1 MKTTTIS
8 KLSYLSILRVIGVL
22 LVLEGLLMSF
32 SILFSIYYKGDD
44 FFPLVYSSLITAGCG
59 ALMIALTKRKNKNIG
74 KREGFIVVSL
84 SWIIMTF
91 FGTLPF
97 LMSGTITNITDA
109 FFESMSGFTTT
120 GASILLDIE
129 AVPNGVL
136 FWRSMTHWIGGMG
149 IIVLTLAIIPLLGIG
164 GMQLFS
170 AEVPGPTK
178 DKFHPKIKETAK
190 RLWGIYIL
198 LTVGETIFL
207 MFGEMNF
214 FDAIC
219 HSFATMA
226 TGGFST
232 QNSSV
237 ANYSAY
243 TQYVIIVFM
252 MLAGMNFTLHYFS
265 LKGKFKK
272 VFANEELRT
281 YLLISLVATIII
293 TLGLIIYLDE
303 SVEQAFRDSLF
314 QVSSIIT
321 TTGFVSADY
330 LLWPPFL
337 WMILFLLMFV
347 GGMAGSTGGG
357 IKVVRQLLL
366 FKNSRLELKRIVHP
380 HAIIPVRINGKAV
393 SPVVID
399 KVMAFFIFYMLIIAF
414 GIFVMSMLG
423 LNFETSVGSVVA
435 SIGNIGPGIG
445 NVGPVLNYFYIPD
458 IGKWLLSLLM
468 LLGRLELFTV
478 LILLAP
484 SFWKK

>member
-8 KLSYLSILRVIGVL
+8 QISYLSIIRVIGVL
-22 LVLEGLLMSF
+22 LMIEGFLMSF
-32 SILFSIYYKGDD
+32 SILFSIYYQGND
-44 FFPLVYSSLITAGCG
+44 FLPLVYSSLITAGSG
-59 ALMIALTKRKNKNIG
+59 ALMVALTKRKNKNIG

-198 LTVGETIFL
+198 LTIGETIFL

-232 QNSSV
+232 QNDSV
-237 ANYSAY
+237 ASYSAY

-272 VFANEELRT
+272 
-281 YLLISLVATIII
+281 
-293 TLGLIIYLDE
+293 
-303 SVEQAFRDSLF
+303 
-314 QVSSIIT
+314 
-321 TTGFVSADY
+321 
-330 LLWPPFL
+330 
-337 WMILFLLMFV
+337 
-347 GGMAGSTGGG
+347 
-357 IKVVRQLLL
+357 
-366 FKNSRLELKRIVHP
+366 
-380 HAIIPVRINGKAV
+380 
-393 SPVVID
+393 
-399 KVMAFFIFYMLIIAF
+399 
-414 GIFVMSMLG
+414 
-423 LNFETSVGSVVA
+423 
-435 SIGNIGPGIG
+435 
-445 NVGPVLNYFYIPD
+445 
-458 IGKWLLSLLM
+458 
-468 LLGRLELFTV
+468 
-478 LILLAP
+478 
-484 SFWKK
+484 SFC